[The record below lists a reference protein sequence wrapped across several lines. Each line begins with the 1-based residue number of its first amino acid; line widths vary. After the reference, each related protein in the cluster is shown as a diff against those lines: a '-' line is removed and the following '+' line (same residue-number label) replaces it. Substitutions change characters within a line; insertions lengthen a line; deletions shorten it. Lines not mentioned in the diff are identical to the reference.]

1 MFTIRCRSISFYQSN
16 HVVSNSL
23 NPFLA
28 NDMLQGTTTNQTIA
42 VNLDRDLLRSNA
54 LVETWAI
61 SLKAKPL
68 ALLHALTRS
77 VSGRQP
83 LADAMAQEI
92 PIDPAALVYDAEQ
105 LRKLDEARS
114 GGASVVLE
122 SRLPKAWT
130 LAIARH
136 LGFAAPDA
144 EQAAV
149 TAETA
154 RAIPADIPAAKRP
167 SLFRTLRIYAKAMR
181 VEQWSKNVLV
191 FAPAV
196 LAHRLDEAHT
206 FFASV
211 IAFFCLSLVAS
222 SIYLLNDTMDLK
234 QDRRHPVKRNRPFA
248 SGALPVSHGLVLM
261 PALLATAVGLS
272 LFLPPLFLGIIGA
285 YVALNFAYTFYLKR
299 RLMVDVLALAA
310 SYTLRILAGNVAT
323 TIELSFWL
331 LALSMFLFLSLAL
344 VKRYVEL
351 DTVSIEAPDEK
362 RVMGRGYRYSDID
375 MLSQIGVSSGFSA
388 VLVLALYV
396 DRSGRAGLYKTPEL
410 IWLICPLLLY
420 VIARIWVLAKRRE
433 LPDDPVHFLIR
444 DWRSHLIGVLV
455 IAVMLLATW
464 I

>member
-1 MFTIRCRSISFYQSN
+1 
-16 HVVSNSL
+16 
-23 NPFLA
+23 
-28 NDMLQGTTTNQTIA
+28 MLQGTATNQTIA

-68 ALLHALTRS
+68 ALMHALKRAI
-77 VSGRQP
+77 SGRQP
-83 LADAMAQEI
+83 LADAMAQEL
-92 PIDPAALVYDAEQ
+92 PIDPASLVYDTEQ
-105 LRKLDEARS
+105 LQRLDEARA
-114 GGASVVLE
+114 GGASVVLQ
-122 SRLPKAWT
+122 SRLPRAWT

-144 EQAAV
+144 EQASVPVNEAS
-149 TAETA
+149 
-154 RAIPADIPAAKRP
+154 RAIPAEAAIPATKRT
-167 SLFRTLRIYAKAMR
+167 SLLGRLRIYAKAMR

-196 LAHRLDEAHT
+196 LAHRLGEPNVLI
-206 FFASV
+206 ASI

-248 SGALPVSHGLVLM
+248 SGALPVAHGLVLM
-261 PALLATAVGLS
+261 PVLLIAAVGLS
-272 LFLPPLFLGIIGA
+272 LFLPPMFLGIIGA
-285 YVALNFAYTFYLKR
+285 YVVLNFAYTFYLTR

-331 LALSMFLFLSLAL
+331 LSLSMFLFLSLAL

-375 MLSQIGVSSGFSA
+375 MLAQIGVSSGFSA

-396 DRSGRAGLYKTPEL
+396 DRAGRVGLYKTPEL

-444 DWRSHLIGVLV
+444 DWRSHLIGIFVA
-455 IAVMLLATW
+455 IIMLLATW
-464 I
+464 V

>member
-1 MFTIRCRSISFYQSN
+1 
-16 HVVSNSL
+16 
-23 NPFLA
+23 
-28 NDMLQGTTTNQTIA
+28 MLQGTTTNQTIA

-77 VSGRQP
+77 ISGRQP

-92 PIDPAALVYDAEQ
+92 PIDPSALVYDTEK

-130 LAIARH
+130 QAIARH
-136 LGFAAPDA
+136 LGFA
-144 EQAAV
+144 EQSAV
-149 TAETA
+149 TADTAA
-154 RAIPADIPAAKRP
+154 RAISAEGIIPVAKQP
-167 SLFRTLRIYAKAMR
+167 SLFERLRIYAKAMR

-196 LAHRLDEAHT
+196 LAHRLDELPI
-206 FFASV
+206 FIASI

-444 DWRSHLIGVLV
+444 DWRSHLIGVIV

>member
-1 MFTIRCRSISFYQSN
+1 
-16 HVVSNSL
+16 
-23 NPFLA
+23 
-28 NDMLQGTTTNQTIA
+28 MLQGTVTNQTIA

-68 ALLHALTRS
+68 ALIHALKRAIR
-77 VSGRQP
+77 GRQP
-83 LADAMAQEI
+83 LADAMAQEL
-92 PIDPAALVYDAEQ
+92 PIDPASLVYDTERLQ
-105 LRKLDEARS
+105 RLDEARA

-122 SRLPKAWT
+122 SRLPRAWT

-136 LGFAAPDA
+136 LGFVAPD
-144 EQAAV
+144 EEAV
-149 TAETA
+149 TPAHGAA
-154 RAIPADIPAAKRP
+154 RALPVDVPIASGQRT
-167 SLFRTLRIYAKAMR
+167 SLLGRLRIYAKAMR

-196 LAHRLDEAHT
+196 LSHRLDET
-206 FFASV
+206 NILIASI

-248 SGALPVSHGLVLM
+248 SGALPVTHGLVLM
-261 PALLATAVGLS
+261 PALLIAAIGLS
-272 LFLPPLFLGIIGA
+272 LFLPPMFLGIIGA
-285 YVALNFAYTFYLKR
+285 YVTLNFAYTFYLKR

-351 DTVSIEAPDEK
+351 DTVSIDAPDEK

-375 MLSQIGVSSGFSA
+375 MLAQIGVSSGFSA

-396 DRSGRAGLYKTPEL
+396 DRAGRAGLYQTPEL

-420 VIARIWVLAKRRE
+420 VVARIWVLAKRRE

-444 DWRSHLIGVLV
+444 DWRSHLIGAFV
-455 IAVMLLATW
+455 IVIMLLATW
-464 I
+464 L

>member
-1 MFTIRCRSISFYQSN
+1 
-16 HVVSNSL
+16 
-23 NPFLA
+23 
-28 NDMLQGTTTNQTIA
+28 MLQGTITNQTIA

-54 LVETWAI
+54 LIETWAI

-68 ALLHALTRS
+68 ALMHALTRAI
-77 VSGRQP
+77 SGRQP
-83 LADAMAQEI
+83 LADAMAQEL
-92 PIDPAALVYDAEQ
+92 PIDPAALVYDTEQ
-105 LRKLDEARS
+105 LRRLDEARA

-144 EQAAV
+144 EQDVVPAGQAAH
-149 TAETA
+149 
-154 RAIPADIPAAKRP
+154 AIPADAALPAAKRA
-167 SLFRTLRIYAKAMR
+167 SLLGRLRIYAKAMR

-196 LAHRLDEAHT
+196 LAHRLDEPNILI
-206 FFASV
+206 ASI

-248 SGALPVSHGLVLM
+248 SGALPVSHGLFLM
-261 PALLATAVGLS
+261 PALLIAAVGLS
-272 LFLPPLFLGIIGA
+272 LFLPPMFLGIVGA

-351 DTVSIEAPDEK
+351 DTVSIDAPDEK

-375 MLSQIGVSSGFSA
+375 MLAQIGISSGFSA

-396 DRSGRAGLYKTPEL
+396 DRAGRAGLYGTPEL

-433 LPDDPVHFLIR
+433 LPDDPVQFLIR
-444 DWRSHLIGVLV
+444 DWRSHLIGAVV
-455 IAVMLLATW
+455 IVIMLLATW
-464 I
+464 L